1 MKAADLVEEGRVAG
15 VALELAVLCLDLGKE
30 VTVGDVLPGL
40 DDALDDAAQGVV
52 VDARRSGLAGLLG
65 LLREVVRADGEVEL
79 RVVGKDTQVVPADVT
94 HCGDL
99 SDGGQREDVVGAGEQ
114 ELSQFACRACL
125 LAGVVVADEQEG
137 GVGVVDRIADDTVE
151 LVGHA

>member
-30 VTVGDVLPGL
+30 VTVGDFLPGL

-94 HCGDL
+94 HR
-99 SDGGQREDVVGAGEQ
+99 SN
-114 ELSQFACRACL
+114 
-125 LAGVVVADEQEG
+125 VADG
-137 GVGVVDRIADDTVE
+137 R
-151 LVGHA
+151 